1 MEDEGSGRVVY
12 RAYEGGRQCVL
23 VDGSSGDGVGGRAR
37 IAIGGVKS
45 CLGKGGDEETAVTP
59 RQDRGC
65 LRDLECVL
73 PSGMMSF
80 VIRCGHILCVDIH
93 MLFFSHSVRY
103 WC

>member
-1 MEDEGSGRVVY
+1 MAVVVMVLGEGRGLLSAASKVAWVR
-12 RAYEGGRQCVL
+12 
-23 VDGSSGDGVGGRAR
+23 
-37 IAIGGVKS
+37 
-45 CLGKGGDEETAVTP
+45 GGDEETAVTP